1 VPRSSE
7 PAREARARAWLRV
20 LGGCLETGF
29 VSAAWASEADVA
41 ADTLETFSWIVL
53 PRSTKDSF

>member
-1 VPRSSE
+1 
-7 PAREARARAWLRV
+7 LRV
-20 LGGCLETGF
+20 FGGCLETGF

-53 PRSTKDSF
+53 PRSTKDSFYKVREEN